1 MKISTVI
8 IVLILFLLVAGI
20 AAGIQKKKSEKEPT
34 GPWPLYAKKI
44 LTQPEQVLYH
54 RLVKALPN
62 HDIFAQVQLSRA
74 LGVKKGFSFHEWNN
88 RINRMSLDFVVC
100 TKDSSVVTAIELD
113 DSTHERKDRIDADN
127 KKQKALDAAG
137 IRLVRWNVKNLPDEI
152 TIIGILA
159 KTAA

>member
-20 AAGIQKKKSEKEPT
+20 AAGIQKKKSGKEPT

-54 RLVKALPN
+54 RLVKSLPN

-100 TKDSSVVTAIELD
+100 TKDSSIVTAIELD
-113 DSTHERKDRIDADN
+113 DSTHERKDRIDTDN

-152 TIIGILA
+152 TIIGILP